1 MKDFLKICFWGPV
14 CPRGEGYRM
23 SKVCLWVVLL
33 SVASSS
39 AIAQDYLRGDI
50 FAGYSYMNVQ
60 TNGLIPSRQNF
71 AGWESSYTMPLS
83 PRFGAETDFGA
94 NYRTIAVQGLTSTS
108 STSVDVAL
116 HDYSFLV
123 GPRVNFRPMFL
134 HALFGLDHLSGT
146 GSGFAQSDN
155 NFATAIGGGVQW
167 RFSRYFA
174 LRTSADYMLTHHN
187 IFGVTASQQNN
198 FRASLGLV
206 YQIGAAEHRAEVS
219 HHPAPAAVSKPV
231 PSGTISPTISPS
243 GTVAPSGS
251 ASASKTSSASRTIS
265 GVGTVSSSTLGVV
278 ARTNATGAEIVQVTP
293 GSVAEYAGLHPGDV
307 VNAVDGKA
315 IRNAQE
321 LEIELSNKAPGST
334 VELSYLIRGYWQTA
348 STVTLQAAH

>member
-1 MKDFLKICFWGPV
+1 
-14 CPRGEGYRM
+14 M

-134 HALFGLDHLSGT
+134 HALLGLDHLSGT

-167 RFSRYFA
+167 KFSRYFA
-174 LRTSADYMLTHHN
+174 LRTSADYLLTHHS
-187 IFGVTASQQNN
+187 IFGATTSQQNN

-206 YQIGAAEHRAEVS
+206 YQIGAAERRAEVS
-219 HHPAPAAVSKPV
+219 HHPAPAKVSKPV
-231 PSGTISPTISPS
+231 PSGTASPTISPP
-243 GTVAPSGS
+243 GTVA
-251 ASASKTSSASRTIS
+251 SSRPVSRPVSPART
-265 GVGTVSSSTLGVV
+265 VPAAGTVSFSTLGVV

-293 GSVAEYAGLHPGDV
+293 GSAAEYAGLHPGDV
-307 VNAVDGKA
+307 VNAVDGKG

-334 VELSYLIRGYWQTA
+334 VQLSYLIRGYWQTA